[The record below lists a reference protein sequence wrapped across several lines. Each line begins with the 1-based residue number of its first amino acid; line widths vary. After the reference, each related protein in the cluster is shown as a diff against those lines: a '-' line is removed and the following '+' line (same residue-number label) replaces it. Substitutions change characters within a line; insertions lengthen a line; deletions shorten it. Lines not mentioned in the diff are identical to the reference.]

1 MLEVIREQFLI
12 YGSMENYL
20 TAGDLAL
27 IENRRGWNNGC
38 YYGGD
43 YGHYHQRNGMAATGI
58 GLAAGLGGAALLGVI
73 AIGWGINQAS
83 LSRAKGAEQ
92 ATNLLAANMNQ
103 LTQLAIAEK
112 ASREAAILAERNSRE
127 GWQTAHAPT
136 IRQYVDVQTGAGA
149 LAGAGAN
156 STSNALAQAEAQ
168 IVANALTGVSQRCPT
183 PVALYSAPQP
193 CNCPAS
199 NCCNG

>member
-1 MLEVIREQFLI
+1 
-12 YGSMENYL
+12 MENYL
-20 TAGDLAL
+20 TSGDLAL

-38 YYGGD
+38 CYGGD

-149 LAGAGAN
+149 LAGAGAS
-156 STSNALAQAEAQ
+156 STSNAWAQAEA
-168 IVANALTGVSQRCPT
+168 NLLSSALMNRTQVCPQEVT
-183 PVALYSAPQP
+183 LVTKQNCP
-193 CNCPAS
+193 CPAS
-199 NCCNG
+199 CGCNG